1 MTSFNFTPNSM
12 FTIHKDLDNDRPL
25 QQYSDKEQY
34 IGISIGDEEFLL
46 SIVTIREI
54 ILLPTI
60 AYVPNAPDIIEGVIN
75 LRGTI
80 LPAISMRKLMQMPRP
95 ISIKTARVVVAK
107 QGTTLFGLIVD
118 GITNV
123 ISLMAKDIQN
133 HNLPK
138 HGPEAEFI
146 GSICKL
152 QAKVKGILDLGKVLK
167 RLNLPDP
174 TEAVEQTSA

>member
-1 MTSFNFTPNSM
+1 MTSFNLTSSSM

-25 QQYSDKEQY
+25 QKYSDKEQY
-34 IGISIGDEEFLL
+34 IGISVGSEEFLL

-54 ILLPTI
+54 ILLPNI
-60 AYVPNAPDIIEGVIN
+60 AYVPNTPDIIEGVIN

-95 ISIKTARVVVAK
+95 ETTKTARVVVAK
-107 QGTTLFGLIVD
+107 HEKTLFGLIVD

-123 ISLMAKDIQN
+123 ISLLPKDIQN

-138 HGPEAEFI
+138 HGPESEFI
-146 GSICKL
+146 GSICKI
-152 QAKVKGILDLGKVLK
+152 QAKVRGILDLNKVLN
-167 RLNLPDP
+167 RLSPAAPL
-174 TEAVEQTSA
+174 EALEQTSA